1 MYTKIDDIEARM
13 ESEMAE
19 SQAAMNERSTKSKE
33 VSGLHQG
40 ICEVASNVTLV
51 VLDKRI
57 DGKESK
63 VQGRLS
69 VHDYELKS
77 QADREKRRSQLD
89 RLD

>member
-1 MYTKIDDIEARM
+1 
-13 ESEMAE
+13 
-19 SQAAMNERSTKSKE
+19 MNERSTKSKE

-63 VQGRLS
+63 V
-69 VHDYELKS
+69 
-77 QADREKRRSQLD
+77 
-89 RLD
+89 